1 MTTTS
6 ELEAAK
12 AELAALRADRTETFT
27 PNGRTRLLYSVYAAG
42 PEDPC
47 ENLTLPPTESLL
59 EVHHLHHWEEAR
71 AVAQRALDAGNDW
84 VTIEIH
90 QTGEAPR

>member
-1 MTTTS
+1 MTIS
-6 ELEAAK
+6 
-12 AELAALRADRTETFT
+12 RSETFT
-27 PNGRTRLLYSVYAAG
+27 PNGRTRLLYSVYVAG

-47 ENLTLPPTESLL
+47 ENLTLPPTES
-59 EVHHLHHWEEAR
+59 WEEAR

-84 VTIEIH
+84 VTIELH